1 LNSYGLD
8 RILGSSARFA
18 RHFLASEQM
27 SNSSA
32 TGAISSTVQ
41 RSLQAIASWRGRADR
56 AYSPV
61 FSIALLLI
69 VGFAVKLSH

>member
-1 LNSYGLD
+1 LNLYRLD

-18 RHFLASEQM
+18 RHFFAGEQM
-27 SNSSA
+27 SNPSA
-32 TGAISSTVQ
+32 TGAASSTVR
-41 RSLQAIASWRGRADR
+41 RSLQAIANWRGRADR

-61 FSIALLLI
+61 FSIALLLV

>member
-1 LNSYGLD
+1 MGL
-8 RILGSSARFA
+8 IAFSAAARDSCAIFFA
-18 RHFLASEQM
+18 GEQM
-27 SNSSA
+27 SNPSA
-32 TGAISSTVQ
+32 TGAASSTVR
-41 RSLQAIASWRGRADR
+41 RSLQAIANWRGRADR

>member
-1 LNSYGLD
+1 MGL
-8 RILGSSARFA
+8 IAFSAAA
-18 RHFLASEQM
+18 RDSRAIFFVGEQM
-27 SNSSA
+27 SNPSA
-32 TGAISSTVQ
+32 TGAASSTVR
-41 RSLQAIASWRGRADR
+41 RSLQAIAYWRSRADR